1 MKCFPQKLGKSL
13 QHIRPIEF
21 LTSRSLRSDLE
32 DTFLVDSCGKPG
44 MDATALIAVQRF
56 GRINVETQRHAS
68 GNFVDVLAARASA
81 SGNREVEFMF
91 GYFQTVENRDQSA
104 LLRTSLLNDK

>member
-1 MKCFPQKLGKSL
+1 
-13 QHIRPIEF
+13 
-21 LTSRSLRSDLE
+21 
-32 DTFLVDSCGKPG
+32 

-104 LLRTSLLNDK
+104 LLRTSLLNDN